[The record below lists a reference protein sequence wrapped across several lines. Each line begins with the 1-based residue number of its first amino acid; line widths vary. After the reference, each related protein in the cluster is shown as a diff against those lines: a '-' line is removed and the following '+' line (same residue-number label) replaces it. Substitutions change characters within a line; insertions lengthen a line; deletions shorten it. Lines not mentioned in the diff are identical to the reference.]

1 MDPNIFQD
9 IASMIHDKFPNRKD
23 PLILMMICKPEMEK
37 IRLCADQESGYQD
50 CLYLPI
56 YTNKAVAEILAAA
69 RQELTA
75 IQADPTN
82 IDQWDAVA
90 IRINASG
97 EMQVSFN
104 DDEIIDHWEQPE
116 LLF

>member
-9 IASMIHDKFPNRKD
+9 ISRMIQEKFPDRKD
-23 PLILMMICKPEMEK
+23 PFILMMICKPEMEK
-37 IRLCADQESGYQD
+37 IRLCADQGSGYLD

-69 RQELTA
+69 RQELAA

-82 IDQWDAVA
+82 IDQWDAIA
-90 IRINASG
+90 ILVGPDG
-97 EMQVSFN
+97 EMQISF
-104 DDEIIDHWEQPE
+104 DDDAIIDHWERPE